1 MKTKNIF
8 TCAML
13 AIATIGCTN
22 LDVDIKSQFTEYPI
36 DSEIAMEAR
45 VNNAYYAF
53 RSPLNRR
60 YDELLSLSSDEYSA
74 VCFDGGWLDGRQYS
88 NCSTHSWDASAN
100 NNQLNVCSD
109 ILAGITICNDLL
121 RDLGENNPEISN
133 PVRAETRYVRH
144 ALSIHFSLW
153 ITLEM
158 LLLLTTK

>member
-109 ILAGITICNDLL
+109 ILAGITICNDL
-121 RDLGENNPEISN
+121 
-133 PVRAETRYVRH
+133 
-144 ALSIHFSLW
+144 
-153 ITLEM
+153 
-158 LLLLTTK
+158 